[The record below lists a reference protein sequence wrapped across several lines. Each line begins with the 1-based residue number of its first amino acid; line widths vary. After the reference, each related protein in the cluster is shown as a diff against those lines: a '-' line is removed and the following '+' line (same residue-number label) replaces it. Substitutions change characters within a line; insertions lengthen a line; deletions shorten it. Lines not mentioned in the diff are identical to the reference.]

1 MPIVDIEGIGQ
12 IDLPDDT
19 TPAEINQ
26 IVKNYSEAK
35 SAVSPE
41 GIGDYATRQ
50 AGLTARAAI
59 NPITAGAATGAAI
72 GSIAPGVGTAAG
84 AGAGAVAGLVT
95 DIIPKVYNA
104 LIAEPTKTGKIPSLT
119 EVMDRTKD
127 EMGLPRPATDIE
139 KMSGRA
145 IEATSGLMAPVG
157 AGKMA
162 MQAVSP
168 IVRGIGQTL
177 TSEPAAQAL
186 STMTGAIGQSLAE
199 YAGAGPAEQT
209 AAGLVGALVPS
220 AAALRFA
227 PIPGTSVKAPVPIMA
242 ERAAQTVG
250 RMGAPREQIAK
261 NIEAFQRAGTMP
273 SAGQATESGVM
284 RGIESTLGRVPGSID
299 IMRAKSISQQA
310 EIGGKVKQIA
320 DELSAIQEPVI
331 VGQRIQ
337 KGIKEVF
344 EPMVRAREANLYNKL
359 DKYIPGTNPV
369 SPQNTYNALKQMIKP
384 IEGAAELS
392 QSQLLSSPELQ
403 ALTAAL
409 EKDMAPMQGRVPFSA
424 LKGLRTK
431 IGEKLGSVSLG
442 ANVTQGQYKRIYA
455 ALSDDLRNAAEENGP
470 QAIAS
475 LKRANQFSRTMHERF
490 DKLQAFID
498 KNEPEKVFNAAF
510 QGAEAGPSRVYAL
523 MRSIPKEDQKAVV
536 SAFVSKM
543 GRALP
548 GSQDAGGDIFST
560 ERFLTNWNKL
570 SPGAKQELFGRFGSK
585 FGSDMNKIAKTAE
598 LIREGSRVL
607 ANPSGTAGA
616 VVGPATYASVAG
628 SIAAGKY
635 GFATGILSV
644 GLLSNIGSRLF
655 TNPTYVNWLAKNID
669 AAPNAVPGAIANLIA
684 LSEDTNDRDL
694 ADIAKKLKDEEI
706 ARRLGK

>member
-19 TPAEINQ
+19 TPAEVDQ
-26 IVKNYSEAK
+26 IVKDYSEAK
-35 SAVSPE
+35 SAVNPE
-41 GIGDYATRQ
+41 GIGEYAARQ

-59 NPITAGAATGAAI
+59 NPITAGAGAGAAI
-72 GSIAPGVGTAAG
+72 GSVVPGVGTLAG
-84 AGAGAVAGLVT
+84 AGAGALAGLIT
-95 DIIPKVYNA
+95 DVVPKVYNA
-104 LIAEPTKTGKIPSLT
+104 LIAEPTQTGKIPSLT
-119 EVMDRTKD
+119 EVLDRIKD

-139 KMSGRA
+139 RMSGRA
-145 IEATSGLMAPVG
+145 IEATTSLMAPIG

-162 MQAVSP
+162 MQAASP
-168 IVRGIGQTL
+168 IARGIGQTL

-186 STMTGAIGQSLAE
+186 STMTGSIGQSMAE
-199 YAGAGPAEQT
+199 SAGLGAPEQT
-209 AAGLVGALVPS
+209 AAGLVGTLVPS

-227 PIPGTSVKAPVPIMA
+227 PIAGTRAKVPVPIMA
-242 ERAAQTVG
+242 ERAVQAVG
-250 RMGAPREQIAK
+250 RAGATREQVAQ

-320 DELSAIQEPVI
+320 DELSAIKEPVI
-331 VGQRIQ
+331 VGQRIE
-337 KGIKEVF
+337 KGIGLFEKSIRAKES
-344 EPMVRAREANLYNKL
+344 NLYNNL
-359 DKYIPGTNPV
+359 DKFVPKSTPIEANNLYSELQKITAPIPGAP
-369 SPQNTYNALKQMIKP
+369 A
-384 IEGAAELS
+384 LS
-392 QSQLLSSPELQ
+392 QTKMIARPTLQ
-403 ALTAAL
+403 DFISNL
-409 EKDMAPMQGRVPFSA
+409 EKDMVASGGKLPFEAIKRIRSDIGKKLTKIEIGSDVERAEYKDLYSA
-424 LKGLRTK
+424 ISNDIRDAVAKQDPKGLYAFNK
-431 IGEKLGSVSLG
+431 
-442 ANVTQGQYKRIYA
+442 AN
-455 ALSDDLRNAAEENGP
+455 N
-470 QAIAS
+470 
-475 LKRANQFSRTMHERF
+475 FSRVMHDRF
-490 DKLQAFID
+490 DRLQGFIS
-498 KNEPEKVFNAAF
+498 KNEPEKVFDSAF
-510 QGAEAGPSRVYAL
+510 VGMQAGPTRLHSL
-523 MRSIPKEDQKAVV
+523 LQSIPKEDQKAVV

-548 GSQDAGGDIFST
+548 GAQDAGGDIFST
-560 ERFLTNWNKL
+560 ERFLTNWNKI
-570 SPGAKQELFGRFGSK
+570 SPGAKKELFGRFGSK
-585 FGSDMNKIAKTAE
+585 FSEDMNKIAKTAE

-644 GLLSNIGSRLF
+644 GLLSNLGSRLF

-669 AAPNAVPGAIANLIA
+669 ATPNAVPGAIANLIA
-684 LSEDTNDRDL
+684 LSEDTNDKDL

>member
-72 GSIAPGVGTAAG
+72 GSIAPGIGTAAG

-104 LIAEPTKTGKIPSLT
+104 LIAEPTQTGKIPSLT
-119 EVMDRTKD
+119 EVMDRIKD

-157 AGKMA
+157 AGRIA

-199 YAGAGPAEQT
+199 SAGAGPAEQT

-250 RMGAPREQIAK
+250 RMGAPREQIAQ

-344 EPMVRAREANLYNKL
+344 EPIVRAREANLYNKL

-455 ALSDDLRNAAEENGP
+455 ALSDDLRNAAEESGP

-510 QGAEAGPSRVYAL
+510 QGAESGPSRVYAL
-523 MRSIPKEDQKAVV
+523 MRSIQKEDQKAVV

-548 GSQDAGGDIFST
+548 GAQDAGGDIFST

-684 LSEDTNDRDL
+684 LSEDTNDKDL

-706 ARRLGK
+706 SRRLGK

>member
-19 TPAEINQ
+19 TPAEVDQ
-26 IVKNYSEAK
+26 IVKDYSEAK
-35 SAVSPE
+35 SAVNPE
-41 GIGDYATRQ
+41 GIGDYAARQ

-72 GSIAPGVGTAAG
+72 GSIAPGIGTAAG

-104 LIAEPTKTGKIPSLT
+104 LIAEPTQTGKIPSLT
-119 EVMDRTKD
+119 EVMDRIKD

-139 KMSGRA
+139 RMSGRA
-145 IEATSGLMAPVG
+145 IEATSGLMAPIG
-157 AGKMA
+157 AGRMA

-168 IVRGIGQTL
+168 IARGIGQTL
-177 TSEPAAQAL
+177 TTEPAAQAL

-199 YAGAGPAEQT
+199 SAGGGPAEQT

-220 AAALRFA
+220 ASALRFA
-227 PIPGTSVKAPVPIMA
+227 PIPGTSLKAPVPIMA
-242 ERAAQTVG
+242 ERAAQAVG
-250 RMGAPREQIAK
+250 RMGAPREQIAQ

-320 DELSAIQEPVI
+320 DELSAIKEPVI
-331 VGQRIQ
+331 VGQKIQ
-337 KGIKEVF
+337 RGVQEIF
-344 EPMVRAREANLYNKL
+344 EPLVRARESALYNKL
-359 DKYIPGTNPV
+359 DKYIPGVKPV
-369 SPQNTYNALKQMIKP
+369 SPQNTYFTLKEMIRP
-384 IEGAAELS
+384 IEGAKELS
-392 QSQLLSSPELQ
+392 KSQLFASPELVS
-403 ALTAAL
+403 LTRAL
-409 EKDMAPMQGRVPFSA
+409 EKDMGPMRGKIDFSA
-424 LKGLRTK
+424 LKDLRTK
-431 IGEKLGSVSLG
+431 IGEKLGSITLG
-442 ANVTQGQYKRIYA
+442 ANITQGQYKRIYA
-455 ALSDDLRNAAEENGP
+455 ALSEDLRKAAEEAGP
-470 QAIAS
+470 QAVAS
-475 LKRANQFSRTMHERF
+475 LKRANQFSRVMHDRF

-498 KNEPEKVFNAAF
+498 KNEPEKVFNSAF
-510 QGAEAGPSRVYAL
+510 QGVEAGPSRIYAL

-548 GSQDAGGDIFST
+548 GAQDAGGDVFST
-560 ERFLTNWNKL
+560 ERFLTNWNKI
-570 SPGAKQELFGRFGSK
+570 SPGAKKELFERFGSK
-585 FGSDMNKIAKTAE
+585 FSEDMNKIAKTAE

-644 GLLSNIGSRLF
+644 GLLSNLGSRLF
-655 TNPTYVNWLAKNID
+655 TNPKYVNWLAKNID
-669 AAPNAVPGAIANLIA
+669 ATPNAVPGAIANLIA
-684 LSEDTNDRDL
+684 LSEDTNDKDL
-694 ADIAKKLKDEEI
+694 AEIAKKLKDEEI

>member
-19 TPAEINQ
+19 TPAEVNQ
-26 IVKNYSEAK
+26 IVKDYSEAK

-72 GSIAPGVGTAAG
+72 GSIAPGIGTAAG

-104 LIAEPTKTGKIPSLT
+104 LIAEPTQTGKIPSLT
-119 EVMDRTKD
+119 EVMDRIKD

-139 KMSGRA
+139 RMSGRA

-162 MQAVSP
+162 LQAVSP
-168 IVRGIGQTL
+168 IARGIGQTL
-177 TSEPAAQAL
+177 TSEPTAQAL
-186 STMTGAIGQSLAE
+186 STMTGSIGQSLAE
-199 YAGAGPAEQT
+199 SAGAGPAEQT

-220 AAALRFA
+220 ASALRFA
-227 PIPGTSVKAPVPIMA
+227 PIPGTGVKAPVPIMA

-320 DELSAIQEPVI
+320 DELSAIKEPVI
-331 VGQRIQ
+331 VGQKIE
-337 KGIKEVF
+337 KGIGLFEKSIRAKES
-344 EPMVRAREANLYNKL
+344 NLYNNL
-359 DKYIPGTNPV
+359 DKFVPKSTPIEANNLYSELSRITAPIPGAP
-369 SPQNTYNALKQMIKP
+369 A
-384 IEGAAELS
+384 LS
-392 QSQLLSSPELQ
+392 QTKMIARPTLQDFLSN
-403 ALTAAL
+403 L
-409 EKDMAPMQGRVPFSA
+409 EKDMVASGGKLPFEAIKRIRSDIGKKLTKIEIGSDVERA
-424 LKGLRTK
+424 EYKDLYKAISNDIRDAVAKQDPKGLP
-431 IGEKLGSVSLG
+431 
-442 ANVTQGQYKRIYA
+442 AFN
-455 ALSDDLRNAAEENGP
+455 
-470 QAIAS
+470 
-475 LKRANQFSRTMHERF
+475 RANNFSRVMHDRF
-490 DKLQAFID
+490 DRLQGFIS
-498 KNEPEKVFNAAF
+498 KNEPEKVFDSAF
-510 QGAEAGPSRVYAL
+510 SGMQAGPTRLHSL
-523 MRSIPKEDQKAVV
+523 LQSIPKEDQKTVV
-536 SAFVSKM
+536 SAFVAKM

-548 GSQDAGGDIFST
+548 GAQDAGGDIFST
-560 ERFLTNWNKL
+560 ERFLTNWNKI
-570 SPGAKQELFGRFGSK
+570 SPGAKRELFQRFGSK
-585 FGSDMNKIAKTAE
+585 FSEDMNKISKTAE

-669 AAPNAVPGAIANLIA
+669 ATPNAVPGAIANLIA
-684 LSEDTNDRDL
+684 LSENTNDKDL
-694 ADIAKKLKDEEI
+694 AEIAKKLKDEEI

>member
-26 IVKNYSEAK
+26 IVKDYSEAK

-72 GSIAPGVGTAAG
+72 GSIVPGIGTAAG

-104 LIAEPTKTGKIPSLT
+104 LIAEPTQTGKIPSLT
-119 EVMDRTKD
+119 EVMDRIKD

-139 KMSGRA
+139 KMSGHA

-157 AGKMA
+157 AGKIA
-162 MQAVSP
+162 MQAASP

-199 YAGAGPAEQT
+199 SAGAGPAEQT
-209 AAGLVGALVPS
+209 AAELVGALVPS
-220 AAALRFA
+220 ASALRFA

-242 ERAAQTVG
+242 ERAAQAVG
-250 RMGAPREQIAK
+250 RMGAPREQIAQ

-320 DELSAIQEPVI
+320 DELSAIKEPVI
-331 VGQRIQ
+331 VGQKIE
-337 KGIKEVF
+337 KGIGLFEKSIRAKES
-344 EPMVRAREANLYNKL
+344 NLYNNL
-359 DKYIPGTNPV
+359 DKFVPKSTPIEANNLYSELSRITSPIPGAP
-369 SPQNTYNALKQMIKP
+369 A
-384 IEGAAELS
+384 LS
-392 QSQLLSSPELQ
+392 QTKMIARPTLQDFLSN
-403 ALTAAL
+403 L
-409 EKDMAPMQGRVPFSA
+409 EKDMVASGGKLPFEAIKRIRSDIGKKLTKIEIGSDVERA
-424 LKGLRTK
+424 EYKDLYGAISNDIRDAVAKQDPKGLP
-431 IGEKLGSVSLG
+431 
-442 ANVTQGQYKRIYA
+442 AFN
-455 ALSDDLRNAAEENGP
+455 
-470 QAIAS
+470 
-475 LKRANQFSRTMHERF
+475 RANNFSRVMHDRF
-490 DKLQAFID
+490 DKLQGFIS
-498 KNEPEKVFNAAF
+498 KNEPEKVFDAAF
-510 QGAEAGPSRVYAL
+510 SGMQAGPTRLHSL
-523 MRSIPKEDQKAVV
+523 LQSIPKEDQKTVV
-536 SAFVSKM
+536 SAFVAKM

-548 GSQDAGGDIFST
+548 GAQDAGGDVFST
-560 ERFLTNWNKL
+560 ERFLTNWNKISL
-570 SPGAKQELFGRFGSK
+570 GAKRELFQRFGSK
-585 FGSDMNKIAKTAE
+585 FTEDMNKIAKTAE

-616 VVGPATYASVAG
+616 VVGPATYVSVAG

-684 LSEDTNDRDL
+684 LSEDTNDKDL

>member
-26 IVKNYSEAK
+26 IVKDYSEAK

-72 GSIAPGVGTAAG
+72 GSIAPGIGTAAG

-104 LIAEPTKTGKIPSLT
+104 LIAEPTQTGKIPSLT
-119 EVMDRTKD
+119 EVMDRIKD

-157 AGKMA
+157 AGRIA
-162 MQAVSP
+162 MQTVSP

-199 YAGAGPAEQT
+199 SAGAGPTEQT

-242 ERAAQTVG
+242 ERAAQAVG
-250 RMGAPREQIAK
+250 RMGAPKEQIAK

-331 VGQRIQ
+331 VGQKIQ

-510 QGAEAGPSRVYAL
+510 QGAEAGPSRIYAL

-548 GSQDAGGDIFST
+548 GAQDAGGDIFST

-684 LSEDTNDRDL
+684 LSEDTNDKDL

>member
-26 IVKNYSEAK
+26 IVKDYSEAK

-50 AGLTARAAI
+50 AGLTARAVI

-72 GSIAPGVGTAAG
+72 GSIAPGIGTAAG

-104 LIAEPTKTGKIPSLT
+104 LIAEPTQTGKIPSLT
-119 EVMDRTKD
+119 EVMDRIKD

-157 AGKMA
+157 AGRIA

-199 YAGAGPAEQT
+199 SAGAGPAEQT

-242 ERAAQTVG
+242 ERAAQAVG

-548 GSQDAGGDIFST
+548 GAQDAGGDIFST

-684 LSEDTNDRDL
+684 LSEDTNDKDL

>member
-104 LIAEPTKTGKIPSLT
+104 LIAEPTQTGKIPSLT
-119 EVMDRTKD
+119 EVMDRIKD

-199 YAGAGPAEQT
+199 SAGAGPAEQT

-384 IEGAAELS
+384 IEGATELS